1 MVLQLMVVIVE
12 RDAAL
17 LENNTSIAKKMA
29 AWAEWDVAL
38 LQRDALPGLG
48 VSKKLYVPR
57 IKM

>member
-29 AWAEWDVAL
+29 AWAE
-38 LQRDALPGLG
+38 
-48 VSKKLYVPR
+48 
-57 IKM
+57 

>member
-1 MVLQLMVVIVE
+1 
-12 RDAAL
+12 
-17 LENNTSIAKKMA
+17 MA